1 VALLM
6 ELQWPAYVAAF
17 AGSLVVAWVL
27 TPLLLRLAVRRQ
39 LLDVP
44 DARKVQDSPVPYLG
58 GLAIVAG
65 FSALALAAAAVDRTP
80 AVLAQLGVLLGAGL
94 VLALMGL
101 VDDLRGGISP
111 WLRLLVEVAAGV
123 LVFATG
129 SGVALTGLPGAVD
142 LAVTVLWVVGITNAF
157 NLLDNMDGLSA
168 GIAAVAGLA
177 FTLIAGLNGQ
187 YLVAALAAGTAGCAT
202 GFLRHNFHPA
212 KIYMGDAGSLFLGFL
227 LAVLGLKL
235 NLSETPPVVAMFV
248 PILVLGVPVF
258 DTTLVTWQRLRHGR
272 TPFNGGRD
280 HASHRLVWVG
290 IPVPVTVGLLY
301 AAAVSLGWLA
311 VLLARLDT
319 VSGLLLVGFVL
330 TVGALLMGLLAAVP
344 VYDNSRKRQ
353 AMLQVV
359 RQHEPEP
366 AAPAATDPDSTANTS
381 SAATYGSA

>member
-1 VALLM
+1 VS

-17 AGSLVVAWVL
+17 LGSLAIAWVL
-27 TPLLLRLAVRRQ
+27 TPLLLRVALRRE

-44 DARKVQDSPVPYLG
+44 DGRKAHESPVPYLG

-65 FSALALAAAAVDRTP
+65 FSALSLAAAAVERAP
-80 AVLAQLGVLLGAGL
+80 QVLAQLGVLLGAGL
-94 VLALMGL
+94 VLAVVGL
-101 VDDLRGGISP
+101 VDDLRGGLNH
-111 WLRLLVEVAAGV
+111 WFRLSVEIGAGV
-123 LVFATG
+123 LVFVTG
-129 SGVALTGLPGAVD
+129 SGAALPGLPGWVD
-142 LAVTVLWVVGITNAF
+142 LAVTVVWVVGITNAF

-168 GIAAVAGLA
+168 GIAAIASVALS
-177 FTLIAGLNGQ
+177 LIAALNGQ
-187 YLVAALAAGTAGCAT
+187 YLVAALAAGLAGCAT

-235 NLSETPPVVAMFV
+235 RLTETPPVVALFV
-248 PILVLGVPVF
+248 PVLVLGLPIF

-272 TPFNGGRD
+272 SPVQGGRD

-319 VSGLLLVGFVL
+319 VSGLLLIGFVL
-330 TVGALLMGLLAAVP
+330 AAGAVLMGLLAAVP
-344 VYDNSRKRQ
+344 VYENSRQRR

-366 AAPAATDPDSTANTS
+366 AAPAATAEVS
-381 SAATYGSA
+381 